1 MKKRIPLSIFSLAAA
16 FIFSTS
22 LFAQEKTEI
31 TIQVKKDGKVVKDT
45 TYQFDDAAEAK
56 HAVKML
62 EIISGD
68 EEHMMHFDHSKASD
82 SDSHSKTMVFIS
94 EDGKKTEIKEFHG
107 DSLVWISEEEID
119 GDHVKVIKK
128 KMVTG
133 DHPHGEGG
141 DHPHGEHV
149 MIIKSEGGETI
160 DVIVSEDIEM
170 EKGKTKQVKV
180 IVSGDEDGTWHVD
193 HKELKEVDEEVYV
206 ISGDDAEEELKE
218 ILKDHDGENVKV
230 IVVKKKSKEQ

>member
-1 MKKRIPLSIFSLAAA
+1 MKKRIPLSIFSLAAV

-45 TYQFDDAAEAK
+45 MYQFDDAAEAK

-62 EIISGD
+62 EILSGD
-68 EEHMMHFDHSKASD
+68 EEHMMHFDH
-82 SDSHSKTMVFIS
+82 
-94 EDGKKTEIKEFHG
+94 
-107 DSLVWISEEEID
+107 
-119 GDHVKVIKK
+119 
-128 KMVTG
+128 
-133 DHPHGEGG
+133 
-141 DHPHGEHV
+141 PHGEHV
-149 MIIKSEGGETI
+149 IVMKSGDGETI
-160 DVIVSEDIEM
+160 DVMVSEDIEM

-193 HKELKEVDEEVYV
+193 SKELKEVEEEVYV

-230 IVVKKKSKEQ
+230 IVIKKKSKEQ

>member
-45 TYQFDDAAEAK
+45 TYQFDDTTEAK

-62 EIISGD
+62 EILSGD
-68 EEHMMHFDHSKASD
+68 EEHMMHFD
-82 SDSHSKTMVFIS
+82 HSKTMVFIS

-133 DHPHGEGG
+133 DHPHGEHVIIMKSG
-141 DHPHGEHV
+141 D
-149 MIIKSEGGETI
+149 GETI
-160 DVIVSEDIEM
+160 EIMVSEDIEM

-180 IVSGDEDGTWHVD
+180 IVSGDEDGSWHVD

-230 IVVKKKSKEQ
+230 IVVKTKTKEQ

>member
-1 MKKRIPLSIFSLAAA
+1 MKKRIPLSIFTLAAA

-56 HAVKML
+56 HAVKMM
-62 EIISGD
+62 EILSGD
-68 EEHMMHFDHSKASD
+68 EEHMMHFDHSRASN

-128 KMVTG
+128 KKVTG
-133 DHPHGEGG
+133 DHPHGEHVIVMKSG
-141 DHPHGEHV
+141 D
-149 MIIKSEGGETI
+149 GETI
-160 DVIVSEDIEM
+160 DVMVSEDIEM

-180 IVSGDEDGTWHVD
+180 IVSRDEDGTWHVD
-193 HKELKEVDEEVYV
+193 SKELKEVDEEVYV

-218 ILKDHDGENVKV
+218 ILKDHDEENVKV